1 MKNNL
6 NEIIKERLENRLEWK
21 NYLGLLLTHR
31 ELHKCAK
38 RKFYENKPFL
48 NLVLKVYFLPLQLQE
63 FSSQAFHKPRLFY
76 SRADAE
82 LHRDDQIDEN
92 IPHLHSKAFC
102 GLPLIQIPDWMEGQ
116 SV

>member
-21 NYLGLLLTHR
+21 NYLGWLLTHR

-48 NLVLKVYFLPLQLQE
+48 NLVLKVYFLLLISLIFVVQLSYLNKTRSTSYPFRFIKE
-63 FSSQAFHKPRLFY
+63 YIA
-76 SRADAE
+76 
-82 LHRDDQIDEN
+82 
-92 IPHLHSKAFC
+92 
-102 GLPLIQIPDWMEGQ
+102 
-116 SV
+116 

>member
-21 NYLGLLLTHR
+21 NYLGWLLTHR

-48 NLVLKVYFLPLQLQE
+48 NLVLKVYFLPLNSLKYCCFNNLV
-63 FSSQAFHKPRLFY
+63 FSIFKSLTT
-76 SRADAE
+76 S
-82 LHRDDQIDEN
+82 
-92 IPHLHSKAFC
+92 
-102 GLPLIQIPDWMEGQ
+102 
-116 SV
+116 